1 MTKKRTNEDPM
12 AWLENQLS
20 DNESSS
26 SANDGRARGKER
38 GGKAER
44 VAVRPNKGTIARR
57 KSISTDSSDID
68 ILESSFKAL
77 APHADEL
84 VSRFYEELFKRHPQV
99 RPLFRGVDIAQQKKK
114 LIAALVLVV
123 NNLRKPDT
131 LSRALK
137 ELGARHHAYGVMPE
151 YYPFVAETL
160 LDVMSEI
167 AGDLWTDDVSSAWE
181 TALNNIANTMINAP
195 HKSAE
200 ETSNM
205 TGNVI
210 SMLDVMKDV
219 LEHSPINIMIAD
231 IDENIVFVNKKARDI
246 LTSLEGE
253 LAKYLPGFKA
263 SEVVGGSIHRYHKD
277 PQAIKNILKAMG
289 PRDKRN
295 GYITPGSFLFE
306 HETRPLYDS
315 NGTKI
320 GYVVQWNDVTKA
332 RAEEEQSKKLQKA
345 IDKAQTAI
353 MMIDRDLVITY
364 ANESTKELLGK
375 YRRELESLYPR
386 FSVDNIV
393 GTCIDI
399 FHKNPSHQRRLLE
412 DPRNLPYET
421 DIHVG
426 PLIFHIRVNAIH
438 DLSGKYVGNTLEWAD
453 VTQLRKKEI
462 EVAQLM
468 SAVEGSTTAMM
479 MCDMNAN
486 ITYANPAVINLLSK
500 HQGVLREK
508 FPGFDV
514 NKLIGTNIDQF
525 HKNPRHQRN
534 LIADKTRMPYQA
546 NIKVAELEFSL
557 TLSAIVDNNGKQ
569 LGCALEWKDIT
580 EEMDAQR
587 QIERL
592 INNAI
597 DGRLD
602 ERIDVANYHGFMKTL
617 GQGVNNMLDAI
628 VTPVQEVKKL
638 LQHLSKNDLTQ
649 RMHGQFKG
657 EYQQLQDA
665 INGTMENLS
674 SAISDI
680 AKASKS
686 ISVASSE
693 IAQGNTD
700 LSQRTEEQAASLEE
714 TASSMEQ
721 LTSTVKQN
729 ADNARAANQLASS
742 TKEHAEKGGEVVN
755 RAIDAMAEINNSSKK
770 IADIIG
776 VIDEIA
782 FQTNLLALNAAVE
795 AARAGEQGRGFAVV
809 ASEVRNLAQR
819 SAAAAKE
826 IKALIKDSVS
836 KVEDGTH
843 LVNESGDTLQE
854 IVGMVKKVSDIIAE
868 IAAASQE
875 QSAGIE
881 QINKAVSHMDEA
893 VQQNAALVEQAAA
906 ASESL
911 DEQTHALNVMVKSF
925 DLGDAHGDDDK
936 EPAAVPARKPKAV
949 STERRAAN
957 AKKAAAPKPR
967 PQEASGDDVWEEF

>member
-1 MTKKRTNEDPM
+1 MAKNKTTDDPM

-20 DNESSS
+20 ESEPASETRASAKSDKSKTAARS
-26 SANDGRARGKER
+26 SARQ
-38 GGKAER
+38 GKA
-44 VAVRPNKGTIARR
+44 KLARQ
-57 KSISTDSSDID
+57 KSASGNAID
-68 ILESSFKAL
+68 IELLESSFNAL

-84 VSRFYEELFKRHPQV
+84 VTRFYEELFERYPQV
-99 RPLFRGVDIAQQKKK
+99 RPMFRNTDINQQKKK
-114 LIAALVLVV
+114 LIAALVLVI
-123 NNLRKPDT
+123 NNLRKPE
-131 LSRALK
+131 ALAK
-137 ELGARHHAYGVMPE
+137 ALQELGTRHHTYGVMPDH
-151 YYPFVAETL
+151 YPLVAETL
-160 LDVMSEI
+160 LDVMGEM
-167 AGDLWTDDVSSAWE
+167 AGELWTDEVASAWE
-181 TALNNIANTMINAP
+181 NALNHIAQVMINAP
-195 HKSAE
+195 RERLEKMKTKSGSVMSTLE
-200 ETSNM
+200 
-205 TGNVI
+205 
-210 SMLDVMKDV
+210 VMKNI
-219 LEHSPINIMIAD
+219 LEMSPINIMIAD
-231 IDENIVFVNKKARDI
+231 IDENIVFVNKKARDV
-246 LTSLEGE
+246 LTTLEPE
-253 LAKYLPGFKA
+253 LKKYLPGFKVD
-263 SEVVGGSIHRYHKD
+263 EVVGGSIHRYHRD
-277 PQAIKNILKAMG
+277 PQAIRNLLKAMG
-289 PRDKRN
+289 PNDKRN
-295 GYITPGSFLFE
+295 GYITPGKFMFE
-306 HETRPLYDS
+306 HETRPLYDA
-315 NGTKI
+315 NGTKL
-320 GYVVQWNDVTKA
+320 GYVVQWNDVTSQ
-332 RAEEEQSKKLQKA
+332 RAEEEQAKKLQKA
-345 IDKAQTAI
+345 IDNAQTAI

-364 ANESTKELLGK
+364 ANESTKQLLGR
-375 YRRELESLYPR
+375 YRHELESLYPR
-386 FSVDNIV
+386 FSVDRIV

-399 FHKNPSHQRRLLE
+399 FHKNPGHQRRLLD
-412 DPRNLPYET
+412 DPRNLPFET

-438 DLSGKYVGNTLEWAD
+438 DLNGKYVGNTLEWAD

-486 ITYANPAVINLLSK
+486 ITYANPAVVSLLAK
-500 HQGVLREK
+500 HQAVLRAR
-508 FPGFDV
+508 FPGFDTS
-514 NKLIGTNIDQF
+514 KLVGMNIDQF
-525 HKNPRHQRN
+525 HKNPHHQRSI
-534 LIADKTRMPYQA
+534 IADMSKLPHKA
-546 NIKVAELEFSL
+546 HIKVAELEFSL
-557 TLSAIVDNNGKQ
+557 TLSAILDNTGKQ
-569 LGCALEWKDIT
+569 IGGALEWKDIT

-597 DGRLD
+597 EGRLD
-602 ERIDVANYHGFMKTL
+602 ERIDVEHYHGFMKNL
-617 GQGVNNMLDAI
+617 GQGVNKMLDAV
-628 VTPVQEVKKL
+628 VTPMQELKRLL
-638 LQHLSKNDLTQ
+638 LQLSKNDLTQ
-649 RMHGQFKG
+649 RMPG
-657 EYQQLQDA
+657 EFAGEFQQLQDA
-665 INGTMENLS
+665 INHTMDNLS
-674 SAISDI
+674 TAISDI
-680 AKASKS
+680 ASATKS

-714 TASSMEQ
+714 TASSMEE

-729 ADNARAANQLASS
+729 ADNAREANQLASS
-742 TKEHAEKGGEVVN
+742 TREHAEKGGDVVN

-826 IKALIKDSVS
+826 IKSLIKDSVS

-854 IVGMVKKVSDIIAE
+854 IVAMVKKVSDIIAE

-911 DEQTHALNVMVKSF
+911 DEQTHALEVMVKSF
-925 DLGDAHGDDDK
+925 DLGDSQHEED
-936 EPAAVPARKPKAV
+936 EPVISKAKNVKATVAPKRVP
-949 STERRAAN
+949 STRRAPVE
-957 AKKAAAPKPR
+957 KTR
-967 PQEASGDDVWEEF
+967 PQESSGDDVWEEF